1 MVSFSRYCHV
11 GWWWGLSLKNI
22 NVSNYSG
29 FFFSFDIFFKVSAH
43 MQFSGW
49 SLFGHKWDLQV
60 YVKPQVDERDYAS
73 FTDNQV
79 ATSSLIELSNR
90 IYESDK
96 IGFWW
101 FVFLI
106 GIRQNAASCYHIMQ
120 VTFRR
125 KQIKL
130 CFHWSRAHLEGNFVS
145 MQLGMEKL
153 KSIGRNLL
161 FLLDWWIESC
171 DCKSWSILANQGIV
185 RKGLFLWN
193 AYGGWIFYFLLL
205 NFLNCWMKQC
215 PYLIERGKMSVHS
228 CLNI

>member
-1 MVSFSRYCHV
+1 MNQLNFLHNNSIFSQVIYFNDVSSFHFLSNLFFRCMCLLNNVIMVSFSRYCHV

-29 FFFSFDIFFKVSAH
+29 FFFSFDIFFKVSSH

-130 CFHWSRAHLEGNFVS
+130 CFHWSRAHL
-145 MQLGMEKL
+145 Q
-153 KSIGRNLL
+153 KSSATWHGKIKILRSGWFFEATLMLCFL
-161 FLLDWWIESC
+161 F
-171 DCKSWSILANQGIV
+171 
-185 RKGLFLWN
+185 
-193 AYGGWIFYFLLL
+193 
-205 NFLNCWMKQC
+205 
-215 PYLIERGKMSVHS
+215 
-228 CLNI
+228 